1 MSPTPSLPP
10 IRSRPCRPRL
20 RHGAVTVLLLA
31 AGAGGHGPAAAARM
45 PAVTPATEP
54 TLPIPRLEP
63 GARVIVREIG
73 RRLHPGVLEVHS
85 DDIVVIRDPE
95 GTVRSFP
102 RSRVIEVIA
111 LLPPD
116 SGRDMR
122 LFLTD
127 GTVREGRAVADGWD
141 SVVLEIRGV
150 RVHTLREDIA
160 SARILPTFEEELAHR
175 RSLVEE
181 ADPAAL
187 VDLCRWLAARERW
200 TLAAEETTRLLERH
214 PRAREAA
221 RIQRVSLAQLELAAS
236 RATRAGTPADGAAG
250 TSEPAPAMEDGPPAD
265 PATTERRGRPVA
277 GDAFERSRLDADA
290 VNVIRVY
297 EIDFADPPRV
307 SVARPVVD
315 RIVREY
321 ADSPLLPADDR
332 QRARLHQAE
341 PIDLVR
347 LIFEL
352 RARELY
358 PSIQV
363 LGDPEALRQFRR
375 TVHDSWLIN
384 NCGACHGVPGV
395 GGFRLHVTEPRSAE
409 TAMSNLLVLERLQ
422 LPDTGPLID
431 WEDPTNSRII
441 QYGLPRFRARHPHP
455 PVEGF
460 RAAFKDLDDRRV
472 EQAVAWMLSM
482 YQPRPTYPVAYD
494 PAALIRESDLEALAG
509 RATPEPAGVHDGA
522 PADGSEGPDG

>member
-1 MSPTPSLPP
+1 MVATPPPSPCSPGP
-10 IRSRPCRPRL
+10 RRL
-20 RHGAVTVLLLA
+20 RLRPAILA
-31 AGAGGHGPAAAARM
+31 ILTAATGTLAHLTAAATRTDA
-45 PAVTPATEP
+45 PPPATEATAPGSTPPLP
-54 TLPIPRLEP
+54 TLEP

-85 DDIVVIRDPE
+85 DDIVVIRDPD

-116 SGRDMR
+116 SGREMR
-122 LFLTD
+122 LFLAD
-127 GTVREGRAVADGWD
+127 GSVREGRVVEDGWD
-141 SVVLEIRGV
+141 RVVLEIEGV
-150 RVHTLREDIA
+150 RVHTRREEIA
-160 SARILPTFEEELAHR
+160 AARILPTFEEELAHR
-175 RSLVEE
+175 RSLVNETD
-181 ADPAAL
+181 AGSWI
-187 VDLCRWLAARERW
+187 DLCRWLADRERW
-200 TLAAEETTRLLERH
+200 TMAAEETTRLLERH

-221 RIQRVSLAQLELAAS
+221 RIQRVALAQLELAAS
-236 RATRAGTPADGAAG
+236 RATRAATPADEPTGNP
-250 TSEPAPAMEDGPPAD
+250 TPSPRDDEEPAARPV
-265 PATTERRGRPVA
+265 RGGRGSGRVA
-277 GDAFERSRLDADA
+277 GDAFERSRLDAAA

-307 SVARPVVD
+307 AVSRPLVD
-315 RIVREY
+315 RIVRDH

-363 LGDPEALRQFRR
+363 LDDPEALRQFRR

-384 NCGACHGVPGV
+384 NCGSCHGEPGV

-460 RAAFKDLDDRRV
+460 RAAFKDLDDRRI
-472 EQAVAWMLSM
+472 EQAVAWMRLM
-482 YQPRPTYPVAYD
+482 YQPRPTYPVDYD
-494 PAALIRESDLEALAG
+494 PAALIREADLAAEAD
-509 RATPEPAGVHDGA
+509 RTPPEPDGA
-522 PADGSEGPDG
+522 PDGSER